1 MMIVMLTQGDD
12 ESESSHQYSSKER
25 VAKGVKISTG
35 TFLGQKLIIIRDNKR
50 GMGYHFNHKVYLGQ
64 S

>member
-25 VAKGVKISTG
+25 VAKGVTISTG
-35 TFLGQKLIIIRDNKR
+35 TFLGRILIIIRDLKK
-50 GMGYHFNHKVYLGQ
+50 GYGLHFQ
-64 S
+64 SQT